1 MPADTVGHLEALLKE
16 CETPP
21 MVNQIECH
29 TKSAQ
34 RELVSYCQERSIA
47 ITAYSPISGADLEA
61 PTLTAIAG
69 KHGVSPAAV
78 CLRWLLQR
86 GLSVVPSSSSP
97 ARIDAN
103 LRLPDGFVLS
113 DSEMEELFGL
123 DEGGGAW
130 QQIH

>member
-47 ITAYSPISGADLEA
+47 ITAYSPISGAVSR
-61 PTLTAIAG
+61 TIIAG
-69 KHGVSPAAV
+69 TWP
-78 CLRWLLQR
+78 
-86 GLSVVPSSSSP
+86 GLSKIPAMVVRTGTEHAALQLGHRFP
-97 ARIDAN
+97 RN
-103 LRLPDGFVLS
+103 RHRV
-113 DSEMEELFGL
+113 ELLGL
-123 DEGGGAW
+123 GDEREGAGL
-130 QQIH
+130 HM

>member
-1 MPADTVGHLEALLKE
+1 MLEPGL
-16 CETPP
+16 
-21 MVNQIECH
+21 VF
-29 TKSAQ
+29 Q
-34 RELVSYCQERSIA
+34 RFQQWLCGQ
-47 ITAYSPISGADLEA
+47 DLEA

>member
-1 MPADTVGHLEALLKE
+1 MCG
-16 CETPP
+16 
-21 MVNQIECH
+21 Q
-29 TKSAQ
+29 
-34 RELVSYCQERSIA
+34 
-47 ITAYSPISGADLEA
+47 DLEA
-61 PTLTAIAG
+61 PTLMAIAG

-103 LRLPDGFVLS
+103 LRLSDGFVLS